1 MSVQERDAL
10 RPVRSPA
17 RRRATPAPMLPAITR
32 GPPVTSVRRLHSDD
46 YDAITACVDAWSR
59 GRFLSA
65 ALPRS
70 FFQHF
75 ANTSLV
81 LLEDGE
87 IAGVLVGFQSQTHAA
102 TAYIHFV
109 AIAPASRRR
118 GHGRLLYQCFFD
130 LVGQLG
136 CTEVQSIAPPVN
148 SGLIAF
154 HRQLD
159 FDVVD
164 AGGFACGIAVCP
176 DYAGRG
182 QHRVLFRKRLAPAA

>member
-1 MSVQERDAL
+1 MSVHQRDAL
-10 RPVRSPA
+10 RLARPGIHGSASAMPPA
-17 RRRATPAPMLPAITR
+17 ATTGRII
-32 GPPVTSVRRLHSDD
+32 SVRRLHTDD
-46 YDAITACVDAWSR
+46 YEPIADLVDEWSR
-59 GRFLSA
+59 GRFVGA

-81 LLEDGE
+81 LLDGDD
-87 IAGVLVGFQSQTHAA
+87 IAGVLVGFQSQTAPG

-109 AIAPASRRR
+109 AIAPRCRRR
-118 GHGRLLYQCFFD
+118 GHGRLLYTRFFD
-130 LVGQLG
+130 LVIRLG
-136 CTEVQSIAPPVN
+136 CVEVQTIVPPVN

-154 HRQLD
+154 HRQLG

-164 AGGFACGIAVCP
+164 AGGFSCGIAVCP

-182 QHRVLFRKRLAPAA
+182 QHRVLFRKLLASAGE